1 MTIYDNVHRRNFMM
15 KKDVTKIFEY
25 LCKKELFKKE
35 DEKNFILVKNL
46 QFWQRKGNPSCCK
59 VD

>member
-1 MTIYDNVHRRNFMM
+1 MM

-35 DEKNFILVKNL
+35 DEKNFILLKNL